1 MSTNHGLSSTMRI
14 AGRSLP
20 IPSGLYVNNRFVKG
34 SGAPLTT
41 IDPSNGQPLLPSSS
55 TISTASSSDVDAAVQ
70 AARQAFTRAWG
81 LKSNGTQRSN
91 LLHKL
96 AQLVEQNQE
105 DLALV
110 ESCDSGKPIR
120 WARGDVQDSAACLRY
135 YAGHADKIVGQS
147 LELNYRTKHCFT
159 KHEPVGVVA
168 QIVPWNYPIL
178 MWAWKVAPALAA
190 GCTIVFKPAENTPLS
205 TLLLAD
211 LFRQAGYPE
220 GVFNVVNGH
229 GEETGAALV
238 SHPDIDKIAFTGS
251 TATGRSIALI
261 AAQYNR
267 KVTLELGGKSP
278 NIIFPSADLEQAS
291 KWAAL
296 GGFENSGQACSA
308 GSRVLVHRN
317 IKEEVEE
324 RLIRCAKQIKIGH
337 PLDPETW
344 QGPQVSQAQFDS
356 VMSYIQIGKNDGSK
370 LLYGGERHGSEGY
383 YIQPTIFTDVSPKS
397 VIARD
402 EIFGP
407 VIAVIP
413 FDTEEEAIH
422 LANDTPYGLA
432 AGVHSKDADQ
442 IARVSTQLQA
452 GTVWINQYSYT
463 SNNAPFGGFKA
474 SGIGREL
481 GSYGLDAYLQVKA
494 VHWNYGERIDFP

>member
-1 MSTNHGLSSTMRI
+1 MSISHGLSSTMRI
-14 AGRSLP
+14 AGRSITVP
-20 IPSGLYVNNRFVKG
+20 TGLYINNRFVKG
-34 SGAPLTT
+34 TGTPLTT
-41 IDPSNGQPLLPSSS
+41 IDSSNGQPLLPSS
-55 TISTASSSDVDAAVQ
+55 TISTASSSDVDTAVQ
-70 AARQAFTRAWG
+70 AARQAFNTTWG
-81 LKSNGTQRSN
+81 LKSNGSQRAI
-91 LLHKL
+91 LLNKL
-96 AQLVEQNQE
+96 ALLVEQNEE

-120 WARGDVQDSAACLRY
+120 WARGDVQDSVACLRY

-147 LELNYRTKHCFT
+147 LELNHGTKHCFT

-168 QIVPWNYPIL
+168 QIVPW
-178 MWAWKVAPALAA
+178 AWKVAPALAA
-190 GCTIVFKPAENTPLS
+190 GCTIVFKSAENTPLS

-211 LFRQAGYPE
+211 LLRQAGYPE

-229 GEETGAALV
+229 GKETGAALA
-238 SHPDIDKIAFTGS
+238 SHPGIDKIAFTGS
-251 TATGRSIALI
+251 TATGRSIAVS
-261 AAQYNR
+261 AAQLNR
-267 KVTLELGGKSP
+267 KITLELGGKSP

-308 GSRVLVHRN
+308 GSRVLVQRK
-317 IKEEVEE
+317 IKDEVEE
-324 RLIRCAKQIKIGH
+324 RLVQCAKNIKIGH

-344 QGPQVSQAQFDS
+344 QGPQISQAQFDS
-356 VMSYIQIGKNDGSK
+356 VMSYIHIGKTDGSK
-370 LLYGGERHGSEGY
+370 LLHGGERHGSEGY
-383 YIQPTIFTDVSPKS
+383 YIQPTIFTNVSPHS
-397 VIARD
+397 TIARD

-413 FDTEEEAIH
+413 FDTEDEAIH

-442 IARVSTQLQA
+442 IARVSNQLQA

-474 SGIGREL
+474 SGNGREL
-481 GSYGLDAYLQVKA
+481 GSYGLDSYLQVKA
-494 VHWNYGERIDFP
+494 VHWNYGERVNFP